1 MPIVYPFTAIVGQED
16 LKRALLLSAVDPGL
30 GGVLIRGE
38 RGSGKSTAARALA
51 ALLPPLRVVR
61 GCRFHCDPDRP
72 ETWCTECQAR
82 AAQGETLTAEE
93 IPAPFVNLPLAA
105 TEERVVG
112 TLDIEQALQAG
123 RRQFQPGLLAA
134 AHRGVLYIDEV
145 NLLEDHLV
153 DLLLD
158 VAAMGINYVEREG
171 VSFQHPARF
180 VLVGSMNPEEGDLRP
195 QLLDRFALVVDVR
208 GVSNPLLRAQ
218 IMERHLA
225 FEQDPAGFYAEWA
238 PREQALR
245 ARIEAAR
252 RRLAQVRYSEEDLLT
267 IAGLTTR
274 FGVEGHRAD
283 LVILRAARAQAALEG
298 RDSLTADDILA
309 AAALALPHRLKRDPL
324 ETVTLDFQALQE
336 ALAQAREQSARWQRL
351 GQKQPAA
358 SEEAAKKAPR
368 AGSPRAIPPTA

>member
-16 LKRALLLSAVDPGL
+16 LKRALLLNAVDPGL

-51 ALLPPLRVVR
+51 ALLPPIRVVR

-72 ETWCTECQAR
+72 ATWCTECQAR
-82 AAQGETLTAEE
+82 AAQGESLAAER
-93 IPAPFVNLPLAA
+93 IPTPFVNLPLAA

-123 RRQFQPGLLAA
+123 RRHFQPGLLAA

-158 VAAMGINYVEREG
+158 VAAMGVNYVEREG

-180 VLVGSMNPEEGDLRP
+180 ILVGSMNPEEGDLRP
-195 QLLDRFALVVDVR
+195 QLLDRFALVVDVK
-208 GVSNPLLRAQ
+208 GVDNPVLRAQ

-238 PREQALR
+238 PREKVLR
-245 ARIEAAR
+245 ARIVAAQQRLPRVKHTEA
-252 RRLAQVRYSEEDLLT
+252 DLLT

-283 LVILRAARAQAALEG
+283 LVILRAARAHAALEG
-298 RDSLTADDILA
+298 RDALTADDILK

-324 ETVTLDFQALQE
+324 ESVTLEFQALQE
-336 ALAQAREQSARWQRL
+336 ALEQARQQSRRWQHMARP
-351 GQKQPAA
+351 GARPGPG
-358 SEEAAKKAPR
+358 EEEKKAPR
-368 AGSPRAIPPTA
+368 AGSPPVT